1 MQKSDP
7 FLLRPPKIEKIFKK
21 SAALLDVSEK
31 CPARINTLQSYLW
44 TRGRLSQSS
53 STQPCLED
61 LPQLESC
68 AATRLSS
75 WSRRTFPSK
84 PPNNGVEQRPD
95 KESVD
100 CWGCSED
107 SSPWRLTR
115 IHVTTDNGNCTCIRQ
130 KYILAVFYLHAWKF
144 IHACSS
150 HRLSRQKWTRAQIF
164 GEIVSIKT
172 TINNAVVIGQKR
184 KTQNPVKSQLLR
196 AIKLACET
204 LN

>member
-1 MQKSDP
+1 MRDQFKKTVSVREGV
-7 FLLRPPKIEKIFKK
+7 FLLNKLISVFVNKIIKFCFLQKFDLFCFATRKQKIYFKK
-21 SAALLDVSEK
+21 LAVLLGVSEK
-31 CPARINTLQSYLW
+31 CSARINTLQSYLW

-61 LPQLESC
+61 LPQLKSC

-84 PPNNGVEQRPD
+84 PPNNGAEQRND

-115 IHVTTDNGNCTCIRQ
+115 IHVTTENGNCTRVRQ
-130 KYILAVFYLHAWKF
+130 TYILAVFYLEKD
-144 IHACSS
+144 
-150 HRLSRQKWTRAQIF
+150 
-164 GEIVSIKT
+164 
-172 TINNAVVIGQKR
+172 
-184 KTQNPVKSQLLR
+184 
-196 AIKLACET
+196 
-204 LN
+204 